1 MLKTAIWRPLLS
13 LNAPQRAC
21 RGIAATALLTELL
34 ARKASTTTTST
45 ETTPKRRRTRKAAV
59 QPDAA
64 NDTDGAPTAAAA
76 ADEQPDPLP
85 ITEKIARPG
94 SLLPTSNRQDVQRQR
109 PPLSTFNKRGGFPRD
124 LLRNL
129 ADFPHALLLTR
140 VGQFYE
146 VRRFSML
153 ADRKLTVPR
162 RPTLIKLSRYLICS
176 RSD

>member
-21 RGIAATALLTELL
+21 RGVAATALLTELL
-34 ARKASTTTTST
+34 ARKASTTTTTSA
-45 ETTPKRRRTRKAAV
+45 ETVPKRRRTRKAAV

-64 NDTDGAPTAAAA
+64 NDTDGAVAAAA
-76 ADEQPDPLP
+76 ADEQPDPPP

-146 VRRFSML
+146 VRGFNML
-153 ADRKLTVPR
+153 ADRKLTEPR
-162 RPTLIKLSRYLICS
+162 RPTLIKLSKYLTCS